1 MLQFKI
7 PGDDKVPE
15 RVEGNRAS
23 AWDEARR
30 LQSGQGDIIGIEGMP
45 AWTKNGAGHLRSL
58 GAIVVDGNASSE
70 DGNYAGDEVR
80 LAGFISDGDNLIL
93 DEGVA
98 INGIKISRGGCGG
111 RAIREDV

>member
-1 MLQFKI
+1 M
-7 PGDDKVPE
+7 
-15 RVEGNRAS
+15 
-23 AWDEARR
+23 
-30 LQSGQGDIIGIEGMP
+30 
-45 AWTKNGAGHLRSL
+45 
-58 GAIVVDGNASSE
+58 DGNASSE